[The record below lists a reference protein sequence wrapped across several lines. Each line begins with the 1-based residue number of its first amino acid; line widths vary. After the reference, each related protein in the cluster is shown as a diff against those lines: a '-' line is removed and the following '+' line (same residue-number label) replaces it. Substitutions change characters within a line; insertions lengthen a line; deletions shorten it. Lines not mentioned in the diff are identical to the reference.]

1 MSRYLTVMLALV
13 AFAVPS
19 FGAGVAHADDPQVIS
34 RHGDWVA
41 YKFTEN
47 GSKVCYMASQPK
59 SAKGS
64 YSKRGDV
71 FALITHRPSENTKN
85 VFSYISGYTYKPESE
100 VTVTIGKDSYTLFTD
115 NDRAWTPDDSAD
127 QALTTAMRKGSQ
139 MIVKGV
145 SSRGTATTD
154 TFNLKGSG
162 AAYDAISKE
171 CGVQ

>member
-13 AFAVPS
+13 AFALPVL
-19 FGAGVAHADDPQVIS
+19 GAGVARAEDPEQIS

-47 GSKVCYMASQPK
+47 GSKVCYMASQPT
-59 SAKGS
+59 SAKGN

-85 VFSYISGYTYKPESE
+85 VFSYIAGYTYKPESE
-100 VTVTIGKDSYTLFTD
+100 VKITIGKDTFTLFTD

-127 QALTTAMRKGSQ
+127 LALTNALRKGAT
-139 MIVKGV
+139 MVVKGT

-154 TFNLKGSG
+154 TFSLKGTG
-162 AAYDAISKE
+162 GAYDAISKE